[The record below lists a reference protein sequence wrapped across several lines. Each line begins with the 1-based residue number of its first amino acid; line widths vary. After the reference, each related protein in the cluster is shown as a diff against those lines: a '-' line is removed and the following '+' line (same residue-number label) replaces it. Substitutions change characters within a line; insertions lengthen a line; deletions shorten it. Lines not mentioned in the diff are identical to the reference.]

1 MKQIYILATILFINY
16 CNLIAQ
22 TTTDVVTGLDFPN
35 GLTINGN
42 YLYISE
48 YTGSKISKIDITAST
63 PTVTDVITG
72 VLQPTGIILNGND
85 LYISEY
91 NGDKISKID
100 ITATTPNANDV
111 VTAVSPWQL
120 IIDNDILYITESTG
134 TVSKLN
140 LNTLSLSDLN
150 LDTAKVVISPNPV
163 SEFVQVLGLEAK
175 EIYKIYNILGIEI
188 KNGIIDNQQQ
198 INIIK
203 FTNGIYFL
211 KLKNRNAIK
220 FIKK

>member
-48 YTGSKISKIDITAST
+48 YTGSKISKIDITATT
-63 PTVTDVITG
+63 PT
-72 VLQPTGIILNGND
+72 
-85 LYISEY
+85 
-91 NGDKISKID
+91 
-100 ITATTPNANDV
+100 ANDV

-188 KNGIIDNQQQ
+188 KNGIINNQQQ